1 MAAAN
6 NPPWPFQNAGQGN
19 NNNGPGA
26 GAMAL
31 AAQYQA
37 MHHEEQQQV
46 AEDKKF
52 ITSRVVQEEMVYD
65 VSLPVGGGR
74 YYW

>member
-1 MAAAN
+1 
-6 NPPWPFQNAGQGN
+6 
-19 NNNGPGA
+19 
-26 GAMAL
+26 MAL
-31 AAQYQA
+31 AAQYQV

-46 AEDKKF
+46 VEDKKF